1 MQTVSPAFNAL
12 ADGDVRPLKWGLFI
26 SFTKAYDDDIT
37 FFTLNQSLLNG
48 PDILAPT
55 EDNPL
60 QAWDFYEYEDYTDRV
75 IFLSWERELEF
86 PYSIVSA
93 IADFQV
99 NNFDKYFTP
108 NSGSPIEGYN
118 LPKRP
123 VRLLSG
129 FANTS
134 LPQFVGLTQ
143 GMPEVDEANRL
154 ATFTAFDFLTQIY
167 DMPIRNTIAMAYV
180 TTDVVLANIFTQFGL
195 SPTQYDLATGR
206 NEIPFLFFERD
217 QITAGEVIRKLM
229 EAEMG
234 MLWLNEEGIIKFR
247 PRLEQPD
254 SAVYLFSDL
263 NINSISTSGDDEII
277 NKVTITTDVRDVQE
291 FQVVY
296 SKDATSTL
304 FNVIPAGGT
313 YTFPAELKDPCL
325 SIETPIFGEVS
336 GVSWFTADDS
346 VGNPVTSN
354 VSVLGVELK
363 TNTFD
368 ITIKNDNAF
377 AININQME
385 LWGQPA
391 KQISAEPVIYENYE
405 SDSVAKYEVKELAI
419 TNNFIQSIDQARS
432 LALTILDEYSEYADI
447 IEVDVKGNPALQLSD
462 IVEIDYQHY
471 SGDYRVIAIKNKLQD
486 QKFTQILR
494 LKRYTPRHWFT
505 LDQSQLNGTDVLAP

>member
-12 ADGDVRPLKWGLFI
+12 ADGDVRPLKWGLLI
-26 SFTKAYDDDIT
+26 SFSKAYDDDIT
-37 FFTLNQSLLNG
+37 FFTLNQSQLNG
-48 PDILAPT
+48 VDILAPT

-60 QAWDFYEYEDYTDRV
+60 QAWDFYEYLDYTDRV
-75 IFLSWERELEF
+75 IYMAWERELEF

-99 NNFDKYFTP
+99 NNYDKYFTP
-108 NSGSPIEGYN
+108 NSGSPISGYN

-129 FANTS
+129 FANTN

-143 GMPEVDEANRL
+143 GMPEVDESSKV

-167 DMPIRNTIAMAYV
+167 DMPIRNTIAMADV

-195 SPTQYDLATGR
+195 LPAQYDLAVGR
-206 NEIPFLFFERD
+206 NSIPFLFFERE
-217 QITAGEVIRKLM
+217 QITAGEVIRTLM

-254 SAVYLFSDL
+254 VPVYLFNDE
-263 NINSISTSGDDEII
+263 NINSLSTSGDDEII
-277 NKVTITTDVRDVQE
+277 NKVTITTDVRVLQE

-304 FNVIPAGGT
+304 FNVIPAGGE

-325 SIETPIFGEVS
+325 TVETPTFGEVS

-346 VGNPVTSN
+346 VGNPVTTN

-368 ITIKNDNAF
+368 ITIRNDNAF
-377 AININQME
+377 PININQLE
-385 LWGQPA
+385 LWGQPG
-391 KQISAEPVIYENYE
+391 KKISDEPVIYENLE
-405 SDSVAKYEVKELAI
+405 SDSVEKYEVKELPI
-419 TNNFIQSIDQARS
+419 SNNFIQNISQARS

-447 IEVDVKGNPALQLSD
+447 IELEVKGNPALQLSD
-462 IVEIDYQHY
+462 IVEVDRDSY
-471 SGDYRVIAIKNKLQD
+471 SGQYRVTAIRNKIQD
-486 QKFTQILR
+486 QKFTQIIR

-505 LDQSQLNGTDVLAP
+505 LNQSQLNGTDVLAP